1 MVSVGQHEYID
12 LMTYSE
18 VVEVSG
24 YIGNF
29 DVKIKKKARYVDES
43 LCTGCGDC
51 VEGCPVE
58 VLSEFDEGLV
68 KRKAI
73 YRSFPQAVPAAFV
86 IDKKE
91 TPPCKMACPLHMDVQ
106 GYLALIRV
114 GKFEEAYKLIRR
126 TNPLPSVCGRVCYH
140 PCEEECKR
148 HHLDD
153 PLAVRALKRF
163 ACDQFD
169 VNELEVPEI
178 AKNVRR
184 VAIVGSGPAGLT
196 AAHDLALMG
205 YSVTIFEALP
215 EPGGMLLVGIPEYR
229 LPKAILED
237 EIGYI
242 ERLGVEIITNT
253 RIGEVIT
260 LDDLR
265 RGCEAVFIAT
275 GAHGSRK
282 LGVPGE
288 DADGVIHGVDFLR
301 RVSLGAVSPVGPN
314 YREKVEIGDRVA
326 IIGGG
331 NTAVDAARVARR
343 LGARDVSILY
353 RRSRAEMP
361 ALAEEAEAAEAEG
374 ISITLLVTPTRVLTE
389 DGKALGLLA
398 QGQKV
403 CGLEL
408 IRMELGEPDASGRPR
423 PIPIEGSEF
432 TIPVDSV
439 IPALG
444 QASNLDFAK
453 GLGLETSRRGRLVV
467 DEDTMATNIQGV
479 FAGGD
484 VVTGPW
490 IAIQAMSTG
499 RRAARAIDQYLR
511 GEPMRV
517 GELEVLKPPAE
528 LTEEEIE
535 VLREE
540 RGVQHRLPIPELQPA
555 ERIVDFRE
563 VELAFTPEAA
573 MEEANRC
580 LECGVCSECRECV
593 KLCEPKAIN
602 HDMQD
607 EIVEVEVGA
616 MILATGF
623 DSFDPAVDLRYGY
636 ERLPNVF
643 TATEVELMS
652 NASGPTAGGIFL
664 ADGEKPKSVAILH
677 CVGSR
682 DEKYHE
688 YCSRVCCMYSLKL
701 AHLIME
707 KTGAKVYEFYNDLR
721 CFGKGYEEFY
731 NRMLDEGVNFV
742 RGLAAEVTDVAE
754 TPKEEGKLIVQCE
767 DIAIGRQRRIPVE
780 MVVLATGFEP
790 RADAGEVARLF
801 SISRSRDGFFLEKH
815 PKLDPVATT
824 TDGVFIAGCCQ
835 GPKDI
840 PDTVAQASAA
850 AARVLATISKGRV
863 ETEATTAVVNE
874 DVCSGC
880 KTCISLCPYSA
891 ITFISR
897 NGTGVAEINE
907 ALCKGCGTCVAAC
920 PAGAITARHFTTQQI
935 MAQIEGVLV

>member
-18 VVEVSG
+18 VVDISG

-29 DVKIKKKARYVDES
+29 EVKIRKKARYIDEN

-51 VEGCPVE
+51 VKGCPVE
-58 VLSEFDEGLV
+58 VLSEFDEGIA

-106 GYLALIRV
+106 GYIALIRV
-114 GKFEEAYKLIRR
+114 GKFKEAYELIRR
-126 TNPLPSVCGRVCYH
+126 TNPLPAVCGRVCYH

-148 HHLDD
+148 NHLDD

-163 ACDQFD
+163 ACEQFD
-169 VNELEVPEI
+169 INELEIPEI
-178 AKNVRR
+178 EKNGRW

-196 AAHDLALMG
+196 AANDLALMG
-205 YSVTIFEALP
+205 YNVTIFEALP

-229 LPKAILED
+229 LPKAVLKD

-242 ERLGVEIITNT
+242 ERLGVEIKTNT
-253 RIGEVIT
+253 RIGEEIT
-260 LDDLR
+260 LEDLR
-265 RGCEAVFIAT
+265 RDYEAVFIAT
-275 GAHGSRK
+275 GAHESRN

-288 DADGVIHGVDFLR
+288 DAEGVIHGVDFLR
-301 RVSLGAVSPVGPN
+301 RVNLD
-314 YREKVEIGDRVA
+314 EKVEIGDRVA

-331 NTAVDAARVARR
+331 NTAIDAARVARW
-343 LGARDVSILY
+343 LGSTNVSILY

-361 ALAEEAEAAEAEG
+361 ALDEEVEAAEAEG
-374 ISITLLVTPTRVLTE
+374 ISVTFLVTPTSVLVQ
-389 DGKALGLLA
+389 DGK
-398 QGQKV
+398 V
-403 CGLEL
+403 SELEL

-423 PIPIEGSEF
+423 PVPIEGSEF
-432 TIPVDSV
+432 TIPVDTV

-444 QASNLDFAK
+444 QASNLDFCK
-453 GLGLETSRRGRLVV
+453 GLGLETSGRGWLLV

-511 GEPMRV
+511 GEPMHV
-517 GELEVLKPPAE
+517 GEFEVLKPPKD
-528 LTEEEIE
+528 LTEQEIE
-535 VLREE
+535 RLREE

-555 ERIVDFRE
+555 ERSSDFRE
-563 VELAFTPEAA
+563 VELAFSAEAA
-573 MEEANRC
+573 QEEASRC

-607 EIVEVEVGA
+607 EIVEVEVGSI
-616 MILATGF
+616 ILATGF
-623 DSFDPAVDLRYGY
+623 DSFDPMVDLRYGY
-636 ERLPNVF
+636 KRLPNVF
-643 TATEVELMS
+643 TATEVERMS
-652 NASGPTAGGIFL
+652 NASGPTTGGIFL
-664 ADGEKPKSVAILH
+664 ADGREPKSVAILH

-707 KTGAKVYEFYNDLR
+707 KTGAEVYEFYNDLR

-731 NRMLDEGVNFV
+731 NRILEEGVNFV
-742 RGLAAEVTDVAE
+742 RGLAAEVTDVTE
-754 TPKEEGKLIVQCE
+754 TPEEEGKLIVQCE

-790 RADAGEVARLF
+790 RADADEVARLF

-815 PKLDPVATT
+815 PKLDPVATM

-840 PDTVAQASAA
+840 PDTVAQASATA
-850 AARVLATISKGRV
+850 TRALAMISKGRV
-863 ETEATTAVVNE
+863 EIEAATSVINE
-874 DVCSGC
+874 DLCSGC
-880 KTCISLCPYSA
+880 RICNTLCPYSA
-891 ITFISR
+891 IEYDPEENISR
-897 NGTGVAEINE
+897 IVDV
-907 ALCKGCGTCVAAC
+907 LCKGCGTCAAAC
-920 PAGAITARHFTTQQI
+920 PAEAILSRHFTTQQI

>member
-18 VVEVSG
+18 VVGVSG

-29 DVKIKKKARYVDES
+29 KVQIRKKARYIDEN

-58 VLSEFDEGLV
+58 VLSEFDEGIA

-73 YRSFPQAVPAAFV
+73 YRLFPQAVPGVFV

-106 GYLALIRV
+106 GYIALIRV
-114 GKFEEAYKLIRR
+114 GKFKEAYELIRR
-126 TNPLPSVCGRVCYH
+126 TNPLPAVCGRVCYH

-148 HHLDD
+148 NHLDD

-169 VNELEVPEI
+169 INELEIPEI
-178 AKNVRR
+178 EENGRR

-196 AAHDLALMG
+196 AANDLALMG

-215 EPGGMLLVGIPEYR
+215 EPGGMLRVGIPEYR
-229 LPKAILED
+229 LPKAIVKD

-242 ERLGVEIITNT
+242 ERLGVKIKTNT
-253 RIGEVIT
+253 RIGEEIT
-260 LDDLR
+260 LEDLR
-265 RGCEAVFIAT
+265 RDYEAVFIAT
-275 GAHGSRK
+275 GAHKSRK

-288 DADGVIHGVDFLR
+288 DAEGVIHGVDFLR
-301 RVSLGAVSPVGPN
+301 RVNLG
-314 YREKVEIGDRVA
+314 EKVEIGDRVA

-331 NTAVDAARVARR
+331 NTAVDAAPVARR
-343 LGARDVSILY
+343 LGCTKVSILY
-353 RRSRAEMP
+353 RRSRQEMP
-361 ALAEEAEAAEAEG
+361 ALEEDVEAAEAEG
-374 ISITLLVTPTRVLTE
+374 VDIAFLVTPVRVLVQ
-389 DGKALGLLA
+389 DGR
-398 QGQKV
+398 V
-403 CGLEL
+403 SGLEL

-432 TIPVDSV
+432 TIAVDNV

-444 QASNLDFAK
+444 QVSNLDFCK
-453 GLGLETSRRGRLVV
+453 GLGLEMSRQGRLVV
-467 DEDTMATNIQGV
+467 DEDTTATNIQGV

-484 VVTGPW
+484 AVTGPW
-490 IAIQAMSTG
+490 FVIQAMATG
-499 RRAARAIDQYLR
+499 RRAARAIDQYLH
-511 GEPMRV
+511 GQPMHV

-528 LTEEEIE
+528 LTTQEIKE
-535 VLREE
+535 LRKE
-540 RGVQHRLPIPELQPA
+540 RDIQHRLPIPELQPA
-555 ERIVDFRE
+555 ERIRDFRE
-563 VELAFTPEAA
+563 VKLAFSAEAA
-573 MEEANRC
+573 REEASRC

-593 KLCEPKAIN
+593 KLCERKAIN

-607 EIVEVEVGA
+607 ETVEVEVGSI
-616 MILATGF
+616 ILATGF
-623 DSFDPAVDLRYGY
+623 DSFDPTVDLRYGY
-636 ERLPNVF
+636 SRLPNVF
-643 TATEVELMS
+643 TATEVERMS
-652 NASGPTAGGIFL
+652 NASGPTTGGIFL
-664 ADGEKPKSVAILH
+664 ADGRQPKSAGILH

-707 KTGAKVYEFYNDLR
+707 KTGASVYEFYNDLR

-731 NRMLDEGVNFV
+731 NRMLEEGVNFV

-754 TPKEEGKLIVQCE
+754 TPEEEGKLIVQCE
-767 DIAIGRQRRIPVE
+767 DIAIGRQRRIPVD
-780 MVVLATGFEP
+780 MVVLSTGFES
-790 RADAGEVARLF
+790 RTDADEVARLF

-815 PKLDPVATT
+815 PKLDPVATM

-850 AARVLATISKGRV
+850 AARVLAMISKGRV
-863 ETEATTAVVNE
+863 ETEAATAVVNE
-874 DVCSGC
+874 DLCSGC
-880 KTCISLCPYSA
+880 KTCIALCPYLA
-891 ITFISR
+891 ITFVSQ

-935 MAQIEGVLV
+935 MAQIEGVLI

>member
-18 VVEVSG
+18 VVDVSG

-29 DVKIKKKARYVDES
+29 KVKIRKKARYIDEN

-51 VEGCPVE
+51 VKECPVE
-58 VLSEFDEGLV
+58 VLSEFDEGIA

-106 GYLALIRV
+106 GYIALIRV
-114 GKFEEAYKLIRR
+114 GKFKEAYELIRR
-126 TNPLPSVCGRVCYH
+126 TNPLPAVCGRVCYH

-148 HHLDD
+148 NHLDD

-163 ACDQFD
+163 ACEQFD
-169 VNELEVPEI
+169 MNELEIPDIE
-178 AKNVRR
+178 KNGRQ

-196 AAHDLALMG
+196 AANDLALMG

-229 LPKAILED
+229 LPKAVLKD

-242 ERLGVEIITNT
+242 ERLGVEIKTNT
-253 RIGEVIT
+253 RIGEEIT
-260 LDDLR
+260 LEDLR
-265 RGCEAVFIAT
+265 RDYEALFIAT
-275 GAHGSRK
+275 GAHESHK
-282 LGVPGE
+282 LQVPGE
-288 DADGVIHGVDFLR
+288 NVEGVIHGVDFLR
-301 RVSLGAVSPVGPN
+301 RVNLS
-314 YREKVEIGDRVA
+314 EKVEIGDRVA

-331 NTAVDAARVARR
+331 NTAIDAARVARR
-343 LGARDVSILY
+343 LGSTNVSILY

-361 ALAEEAEAAEAEG
+361 ALDEEVEAAEAEG
-374 ISITLLVTPTRVLTE
+374 IGITYLVTPIKVLVQ
-389 DGKALGLLA
+389 DGKAS
-398 QGQKV
+398 
-403 CGLEL
+403 GLEL

-432 TIPVDSV
+432 TIPVDTV

-444 QASNLDFAK
+444 QACNLDFCK
-453 GLGLETSRRGRLVV
+453 GLGLETSRRGWLVV
-467 DEDTMATNIQGV
+467 DEDTMATNIQGM

-511 GEPMRV
+511 GQPMHV
-517 GELEVLKPPAE
+517 GEFEALKPPKD

-535 VLREE
+535 KLREE

-555 ERIVDFRE
+555 ERIVDSRE
-563 VELAFTPEAA
+563 VELAFGIETAR
-573 MEEANRC
+573 EEASRC

-593 KLCEPKAIN
+593 KLCERKAIN

-607 EIVEVEVGA
+607 EIVEVEVGSI
-616 MILATGF
+616 ILATGF
-623 DSFDPAVDLRYGY
+623 DSFDPTVDLRYGY
-636 ERLPNVF
+636 KRLPNIF
-643 TATEVELMS
+643 TATEVERMS
-652 NASGPTAGGIFL
+652 NASGPTGGRILL
-664 ADGEKPKSVAILH
+664 ANDGREPKSVAILH

-701 AHLIME
+701 AHLVME
-707 KTGAKVYEFYNDLR
+707 KTGAEVYEFYNDLR

-731 NRMLDEGVNFV
+731 NRMLEEGVNFM

-754 TPKEEGKLIVQCE
+754 TAEEEGKLIVQCE

-790 RADAGEVARLF
+790 RADANEVSRLF
-801 SISRSRDGFFLEKH
+801 SISRSKDGFFLEKH
-815 PKLDPVATT
+815 PKLDPVATM

-850 AARVLATISKGRV
+850 ATRALAMISKGRV
-863 ETEATTAVVNE
+863 ETEAATAVVNE
-874 DVCSGC
+874 DICSGC
-880 KTCISLCPYSA
+880 RICNLLCPYSA
-891 ITFISR
+891 IEYDLEKNVSHILD
-897 NGTGVAEINE
+897 V
-907 ALCKGCGTCVAAC
+907 LCKGCGTCAAAC
-920 PAGAITARHFTTQQI
+920 PAEAILSRHFTTQQI

>member
-12 LMTYSE
+12 LMAYSE

-29 DVKIKKKARYVDES
+29 NVKIKRKARYIDES

-51 VEGCPVE
+51 VKECPVE
-58 VLSEFDEGLV
+58 VLSEFNEGLV
-68 KRKAI
+68 KRKAV
-73 YRSFPQAVPAAFV
+73 YRAFPQAVPAAFV

-106 GYLALIRV
+106 GYLALIRE

-148 HHLDD
+148 NHLDD

-169 VNELEVPEI
+169 VNKLEVPEI
-178 AKNVRR
+178 EKNGRQ

-205 YSVTIFEALP
+205 YDVTIFEALP

-275 GAHGSRK
+275 GAHESRK
-282 LGVPGE
+282 LGVPDE
-288 DADGVIHGVDFLR
+288 EAEGVIHGVDFLR
-301 RVSLGAVSPVGPN
+301 RVSLGLGQRPSPN
-314 YREKVEIGDRVA
+314 VEIGDRVA

-343 LGARDVSILY
+343 LGATDVSILY

-374 ISITLLVTPTRVLTE
+374 ISITFLVTPTRVLTE
-389 DGKALGLLA
+389 DG
-398 QGQKV
+398 KV

-444 QASNLDFAK
+444 QASNLDFAE

-467 DEDTMATNIQGV
+467 DEDTMATNVEGV

-484 VVTGPW
+484 VATGPW

-499 RRAARAIDQYLR
+499 RRAARAMDQYLR
-511 GEPMRV
+511 GQPMHV
-517 GELEVLKPPAE
+517 GEFEVLKPPEE
-528 LTEEEIE
+528 LTEEEVE
-535 VLREE
+535 ALREE
-540 RGVQHRLPIPELQPA
+540 RGVQHRLPIPELQSA
-555 ERIVDFRE
+555 ERIADFRE
-563 VELAFTPEAA
+563 VELTFSAETAREEAA
-573 MEEANRC
+573 RC

-616 MILATGF
+616 IILATGF
-623 DSFDPAVDLRYGY
+623 DSFDPTIDLRYGY
-636 ERLPNVF
+636 KRLPNVF
-643 TATEVELMS
+643 TATEIELMS

-664 ADGEKPKSVAILH
+664 ADGREPKSVAILH

-682 DEKYHE
+682 DKKHHE

-707 KTGAKVYEFYNDLR
+707 KTGAAVYEFYNDLR

-731 NRMLDEGVNFV
+731 NRILQEGVNFV

-754 TPKEEGKLIVQCE
+754 IPEEEGKLIVQCE
-767 DIAIGRQRRIPVE
+767 DIAIGRRRRIPVE

-790 RADAGEVARLF
+790 RADADEVSRLF

-824 TDGVFIAGCCQ
+824 TDGVFITGCCQ

-863 ETEATTAVVNE
+863 EAEAATAVVNE
-874 DVCSGC
+874 DICSGC
-880 KTCISLCPYSA
+880 RICNLLCPYSA
-891 ITFISR
+891 IEYE
-897 NGTGVAEINE
+897 AERKVSHILDV
-907 ALCKGCGTCVAAC
+907 LCKGCGTCAAAC
-920 PAGAITARHFTTQQI
+920 PAEAILSRHFTTQQI
-935 MAQIEGVLV
+935 MSQIEGVLV

>member
-18 VVEVSG
+18 VVDVSG

-29 DVKIKKKARYVDES
+29 KIKIRKKARYIDET

-51 VEGCPVE
+51 VKECPVE
-58 VLSEFDEGLV
+58 VLSEFDEGIA

-106 GYLALIRV
+106 GYVALIRV
-114 GKFEEAYKLIRR
+114 GKFKEAYELIRR
-126 TNPLPSVCGRVCYH
+126 TNPLPAVCGRVCYH
-140 PCEEECKR
+140 PCEEECKCN
-148 HHLDD
+148 HLDD

-169 VNELEVPEI
+169 INELEIPEI
-178 AKNVRR
+178 EKNGRK

-196 AAHDLALMG
+196 AANDLALMG
-205 YSVTIFEALP
+205 YDVTVFEALP

-229 LPKAILED
+229 LPKAVLKD

-242 ERLGVEIITNT
+242 ERLGVEIKTNT
-253 RIGEVIT
+253 RIGEEIT
-260 LDDLR
+260 LKDLR
-265 RGCEAVFIAT
+265 RDYEAVFIAT
-275 GAHGSRK
+275 GAHESRN

-288 DADGVIHGVDFLR
+288 DAEGVIHGVGFLR
-301 RVSLGAVSPVGPN
+301 RVNLD
-314 YREKVEIGDRVA
+314 EKVEIGDRVA

-331 NTAVDAARVARR
+331 NTAIDAARVARR
-343 LGARDVSILY
+343 LGSNNVSILY

-361 ALAEEAEAAEAEG
+361 ALDEEVEAAEAEG
-374 ISITLLVTPTRVLTE
+374 INITFLVTPTKVLVQ
-389 DGKALGLLA
+389 DGK
-398 QGQKV
+398 V
-403 CGLEL
+403 SELEL

-423 PIPIEGSEF
+423 PVPIEGSEF
-432 TIPVDSV
+432 TIAVDSV

-444 QASNLDFAK
+444 QASNLDFCK
-453 GLGLETSRRGRLVV
+453 GLGLETSRRGWLVV

-511 GEPMRV
+511 GEPMHV
-517 GELEVLKPPAE
+517 GEFEVLKPPKD

-535 VLREE
+535 KLREE

-555 ERIVDFRE
+555 ERILDSRE
-563 VELAFTPEAA
+563 VELAFSAEAA
-573 MEEANRC
+573 REEASRC

-607 EIVEVEVGA
+607 EIVEVEVSSI
-616 MILATGF
+616 ILATGF
-623 DSFDPAVDLRYGY
+623 DSFDPTVDLRYGY
-636 ERLPNVF
+636 KRLPNIF
-643 TATEVELMS
+643 TATEVERMS

-664 ADGEKPKSVAILH
+664 AGGREPKSVAILH

-707 KTGAKVYEFYNDLR
+707 KTGAEVYEFYNDLR

-731 NRMLDEGVNFV
+731 NRMLEEGVNFV

-754 TPKEEGKLIVQCE
+754 TPEEEGKLIVQCE

-790 RADAGEVARLF
+790 RADADEMARLF

-815 PKLDPVATT
+815 PKLDPVATM

-850 AARVLATISKGRV
+850 ATRALAMISKGRV
-863 ETEATTAVVNE
+863 EIEAATAVINE
-874 DVCSGC
+874 DLCSGC
-880 KTCISLCPYSA
+880 RICNTLCPYSA
-891 ITFISR
+891 IEYDPEKKVSR
-897 NGTGVAEINE
+897 ILDV
-907 ALCKGCGTCVAAC
+907 LCKGCGTCAAAC
-920 PAGAITARHFTTQQI
+920 PAEAILSRHFTTQQI

>member
-12 LMTYSE
+12 LMAYSE
-18 VVEVSG
+18 VVGVSG

-29 DVKIKKKARYVDES
+29 QVEIKKKARYVDED

-51 VEGCPVE
+51 VKECPVE
-58 VLSEFDEGLV
+58 VWSEFAEGLV
-68 KRKAI
+68 KRKAV

-106 GYLALIRV
+106 GYLALIRE

-148 HHLDD
+148 NHLDD
-153 PLAVRALKRF
+153 PLAIRALKRF

-169 VNELEVPEI
+169 INELEIPETER
-178 AKNVRR
+178 NGRR

-205 YSVTIFEALP
+205 YDVTIFEALP

-229 LPKAILED
+229 LPKAILQG

-242 ERLGVEIITNT
+242 ERLGVEIKTNI
-253 RIGEVIT
+253 RIGEEIT
-260 LDDLR
+260 LEDLR
-265 RGCEAVFIAT
+265 RDHEAVFIAT
-275 GAHGSRK
+275 GAHESRK
-282 LGVPGE
+282 LGVPDE
-288 DADGVIHGVDFLR
+288 EAEGVIHGVDLLR
-301 RVSLGAVSPVGPN
+301 RVNLGLGQRPSPN
-314 YREKVEIGDRVA
+314 VEIGDRVA

-343 LGARDVSILY
+343 LDARDVSILY

-361 ALAEEAEAAEAEG
+361 ALAEEVEAAEAEG
-374 ISITLLVTPTRVLTE
+374 ISITFLVTPTRVLTE
-389 DGKALGLLA
+389 DG
-398 QGQKV
+398 KV

-444 QASNLDFAK
+444 QASNLDFAE

-467 DEDTMATNIQGV
+467 DEDTMATNVEGV

-484 VVTGPW
+484 VATGPW

-499 RRAARAIDQYLR
+499 RRAARAMDQYLR
-511 GEPMRV
+511 GQPMHV
-517 GELEVLKPPAE
+517 GEFEVLKPPEE
-528 LTEEEIE
+528 LTEEEVE
-535 VLREE
+535 ALREE
-540 RGVQHRLPIPELQPA
+540 RGVQHRLPIPELQSA
-555 ERIVDFRE
+555 ERIADFRE
-563 VELAFTPEAA
+563 VELTFSAETAREEAA
-573 MEEANRC
+573 RC

-616 MILATGF
+616 IILATGF
-623 DSFDPAVDLRYGY
+623 DSFDPTIDLRYGY
-636 ERLPNVF
+636 KRLPNVF
-643 TATEVELMS
+643 TATEIELMS
-652 NASGPTAGGIFL
+652 NASGPAAGGIFL
-664 ADGEKPKSVAILH
+664 ADGREPKSVAILH

-682 DEKYHE
+682 DKKHHE

-707 KTGAKVYEFYNDLR
+707 KTGAAVYEFYNDLR

-731 NRMLDEGVNFV
+731 NRILQEGVNFV

-754 TPKEEGKLIVQCE
+754 IPEEEGKLIVQCE
-767 DIAIGRQRRIPVE
+767 DIAIGRRRRIPVE

-790 RADAGEVARLF
+790 RADADEVSRLF

-824 TDGVFIAGCCQ
+824 TDGVFITGCCQ

-863 ETEATTAVVNE
+863 EAEAATAVVNE
-874 DVCSGC
+874 DICSGC
-880 KTCISLCPYSA
+880 RICNALCPYSA
-891 ITFISR
+891 IEYEAEKKISHILD
-897 NGTGVAEINE
+897 V
-907 ALCKGCGTCVAAC
+907 LCKGCGTCAAAC
-920 PAGAITARHFTTQQI
+920 PAEAILSRHFTTQQI
-935 MAQIEGVLV
+935 MSQIEGVLV